1 MPNELDP
8 GIAEQLVT
16 STISSLNPTRAN
28 KVICTKRAL
37 HSALLAAVREAHSI
51 GFLAG
56 QGKQHEQLTRIG
68 SPERPAWMDIRLDD
82 PAELDRHGIRIRP
95 VVRESLLAAG
105 YRLLG
110 DLRWVP
116 GRQVRGLHYVGIKTE
131 RALRAIVRRFEE
143 AEPSSEGAV
152 QQ

>member
-8 GIAEQLVT
+8 GIAEQLVS
-16 STISSLNPTRAN
+16 STISSLNPPRGN
-28 KVICTKRAL
+28 KVVCTKRAL
-37 HSALLAAVREAHSI
+37 RSALLAAVQEAHSI

-56 QGKQHEQLTRIG
+56 QKKQHEQLVHPG
-68 SPERPAWMDIRLDD
+68 SPARPAWMDIRLDD
-82 PAELDRHGIRIRP
+82 PAELDRHRIRIRP

-110 DLRWVP
+110 DLRWVQ
-116 GRQVRGLHYVGIKTE
+116 GRRVRGLHYIGIKTE

-143 AEPSSEGAV
+143 AEPSLEDDV
-152 QQ
+152 QH